1 MRSRDVVIL
10 SHGTTVFTTDS
21 RVEVNK
27 TKRSLEAAAVSDQ
40 ATRTAAA
47 FIKYNLIRESIYI
60 LFQIKVN
67 KAKYLTYLYTLSY
80 FLFDGIAWISVRQWV
95 TVTVTGAKTCH
106 FYMFWH
112 RHSHRQTII
121 GKLRPDKYYS
131 DKDRIYSNYQNPHSQ
146 PTLGKINQPFDRP
159 SKSVQCRSWW
169 SLQTRDWCPSCVV
182 SRDSATVLLL
192 SSLVLSSLV
201 HCLLL
206 LTLQQQ
212 HEEVTN
218 LTSTCILC
226 LGDTQLPWT

>member
-1 MRSRDVVIL
+1 MGTWVNIWWFQILWMRSRDVVIL

-80 FLFDGIAWISVRQWV
+80 FLFDGIAWISVRQS
-95 TVTVTGAKTCH
+95 VTGAKTCH

-112 RHSHRQTII
+112 RHSHRPDRQLLVNWDQTNII
-121 GKLRPDKYYS
+121 RLKIGYIQIIKTLTV
-131 DKDRIYSNYQNPHSQ
+131 SQ
-146 PTLGKINQPFDRP
+146 HQAK
-159 SKSVQCRSWW
+159 
-169 SLQTRDWCPSCVV
+169 
-182 SRDSATVLLL
+182 
-192 SSLVLSSLV
+192 
-201 HCLLL
+201 
-206 LTLQQQ
+206 
-212 HEEVTN
+212 
-218 LTSTCILC
+218 
-226 LGDTQLPWT
+226 